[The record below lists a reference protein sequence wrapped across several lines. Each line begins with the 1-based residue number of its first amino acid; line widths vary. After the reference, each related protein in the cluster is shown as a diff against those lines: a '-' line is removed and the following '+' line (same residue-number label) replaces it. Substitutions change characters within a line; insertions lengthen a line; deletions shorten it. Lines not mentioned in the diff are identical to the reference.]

1 MLAKKVTEFCG
12 TKQINWGKLQDLY
25 FDLVDIGMQARASH
39 ITAVYEVLDT
49 PAQTI
54 INTKS
59 KWIIPMPF
67 TYLLPVF
74 SNHESTDIRD
84 KVYAL
89 LGLSSDS
96 TTIRVDYDISPKAL
110 LVELIYHACSSG
122 LELVRSRNPKAN
134 AIRFAKE
141 MTKVLK
147 VHCDEDEL
155 MFHI

>member
-1 MLAKKVTEFCG
+1 
-12 TKQINWGKLQDLY
+12 
-25 FDLVDIGMQARASH
+25 
-39 ITAVYEVLDT
+39 
-49 PAQTI
+49 
-54 INTKS
+54 
-59 KWIIPMPF
+59 MPF

-96 TTIRVDYDISPKAL
+96 TTIRVDYDVSPKAL

-122 LELVRSRNPKAN
+122 LELIRSRNPKAN

-141 MTKVLK
+141 MTKVFK